1 MFSHPPHQMFFASL
15 AFTLLL
21 SSPLSTLAKEQAPP
35 SPLSVEA
42 QIDIAEVTIGDIVT
56 YQLSIRH
63 DPEIQLATPQPEND
77 FMGFIFI
84 DQEILATQKTGGQ
97 VLEEF
102 KFRFRAD
109 QVGHYTHS
117 KIFIDFTVPNP
128 EDPEKLIP
136 GRALAPK
143 TVVVVR
149 SVLFLDGEPTDIRDI
164 KSILGSAFDWRP
176 WVLAIAGVIFIGLL
190 IIYWFRNR
198 GGKTPFITSAPELG
212 PHEVALQELAT
223 LIAKNLTGAGRLREH
238 YFELSEI
245 FRRYL
250 GARFLFPAPDWT
262 AEEIARHLHAINF
275 DPKQRDQVLSIL
287 QDTDH
292 VKFAK
297 AEVDAATSVADTHAV
312 RQFIVAT
319 IPENFNEKNSSK
331 LLSIKEIS
339 V

>member
-1 MFSHPPHQMFFASL
+1 MFFHCPHQKFFASL
-15 AFTLLL
+15 AFTLLFFF
-21 SSPLSTLAKEQAPP
+21 PLSAFAQQQAPS

-42 QIDIAEVTIGDIVT
+42 QMDIAEVTIGDIVT

-77 FMGFIFI
+77 FTGFIFI
-84 DQEILATQKTGGQ
+84 DQEILATQKIGGQ

-102 KFRFRAD
+102 KYRFRAD

-117 KIFIDFTVPNP
+117 KVFIDFTVPNP
-128 EDPEKLIP
+128 KHPEKLIP

-176 WVLAIAGVIFIGLL
+176 WAWAIAGVIFIGLL
-190 IIYWFRNR
+190 ITYWFQNR
-198 GGKTPFITSAPELG
+198 GRKTPDILSSPELG
-212 PHEVALQELAT
+212 SHEIALQELANLT
-223 LIAKNLTGAGRLREH
+223 AKNLVAAGRLREY

-262 AEEIARHLHAINF
+262 AEEIARHLHAVNF
-275 DPKQRDQVLSIL
+275 DPKQRGQVLSIL

-312 RQFIVAT
+312 RQFIIAT
-319 IPENFNEKNSSK
+319 TPDNSNEENSSI
-331 LLSIKEIS
+331 LLKVRGASA
-339 V
+339 